1 MGKGGRARRV
11 LLVAVMALLGV
22 GSVLVPA
29 LAVSEGA
36 AIQAVDSGVYHYWSP
51 MQASVTP
58 GGAVTFS
65 NPSET
70 KHGVEWRTG
79 PATPSCSAGVPVGNT
94 IQAAASN
101 WSGTCTFTQ
110 PGTYTFYCTVH
121 GPEMHGAVT
130 VSAGGETTV
139 TTTTPATTPTAPS
152 ATPGTPTPGGGEP
165 SGQVPAAQRLAGAI
179 SLPSRQHGRVRGSLS
194 ISSAAAA
201 GRLEVDLLARPAV
214 LASAARSREVV
225 VGRLLRSH
233 LRAGRT
239 SFAVSLRARAHAAL
253 RRRGRISL
261 TVRIVITP
269 VAGHAAVISRKVLM
283 RP

>member
-1 MGKGGRARRV
+1 
-11 LLVAVMALLGV
+11 
-22 GSVLVPA
+22 
-29 LAVSEGA
+29 
-36 AIQAVDSGVYHYWSP
+36 
-51 MQASVTP
+51 
-58 GGAVTFS
+58 
-65 NPSET
+65 
-70 KHGVEWRTG
+70 
-79 PATPSCSAGVPVGNT
+79 
-94 IQAAASN
+94 
-101 WSGTCTFTQ
+101 
-110 PGTYTFYCTVH
+110 
-121 GPEMHGAVT
+121 MHGAVT

-214 LASAARSREVV
+214 LASASREVV

-239 SFAVSLRARAHAAL
+239 SFTVSLRARAHAAL
-253 RRRGRISL
+253 RRLGRISL

-269 VAGHAAVISRKVLM
+269 VAGHGAVISRKVLM

>member
-1 MGKGGRARRV
+1 
-11 LLVAVMALLGV
+11 LLAAAMALLGV
-22 GSVLVPA
+22 GTVLVPA
-29 LAVSEGA
+29 LALSEGP

-51 MQASVTP
+51 MQVSVTP

-94 IQAAASN
+94 IQAAASK

-139 TTTTPATTPTAPS
+139 TTTTPTTTATAPS
-152 ATPGTPTPGGGEP
+152 TTPGTPAPGGGEP
-165 SGQVPAAQRLAGAI
+165 SGQAPAAQRLAGAI
-179 SLPSRQHGRVRGSLS
+179 SLPSGQHGRVRGSLS
-194 ISSAAAA
+194 IWSAAAA

-239 SFAVSLRARAHAAL
+239 SFAVSLRARARGAL

>member
-51 MQASVTP
+51 MQVSVTP
-58 GGAVTFS
+58 GGAVAFS
-65 NPSET
+65 DPSET

-94 IQAAASN
+94 IQAAASK
-101 WSGTCTFTQ
+101 WSGTCTFTD
-110 PGTYTFYCTVH
+110 PGTYIFYCTVH

-139 TTTTPATTPTAPS
+139 TTTPATTPST
-152 ATPGTPTPGGGEP
+152 TPGTPAPGRGEP

-239 SFAVSLRARAHAAL
+239 SFALSLRARAHAAL
-253 RRRGRISL
+253 RRRGHISL
-261 TVRIVITP
+261 TVRIVITTA
-269 VAGHAAVISRKVLM
+269 AGHAGVISRKVLV